1 MVEKLLDLRVMD
13 KGIGGVL
20 QIGYVRIQRDVGL
33 LDDALVGACG
43 LFNPSVDDW
52 YQKRRAEGGQ

>member
-1 MVEKLLDLRVMD
+1 MD

-43 LFNPSVDDW
+43 KLFNRFGRRLVPEVAE
-52 YQKRRAEGGQ
+52 QKEGEANE